1 MKVSLFSGRA
11 VIFSVLCCAGML
23 RVASAGLVY
32 EDLAGVSAA
41 NIDAMAIAFN
51 PGSANDE
58 APANSETGSGL
69 PGGSGHSQ
77 AIASTG
83 AAGFS
88 LPGVTP
94 PSFHRRRGS
103 NNRPGGGGNGGG
115 RGSGLSNNSNPSGG
129 GSSGLTTGGNSA
141 GSNSSASD
149 SGNAGAGAGAGSAG
163 PAPGTDISNP
173 LMPSSTSGSTYS
185 FNTTIGPGASLFA
198 DPPLATGFIF
208 TAGPGSPDFASV
220 AVTTPLPNTSTLFI
234 SFGNE
239 TDQFAPGSTFTF
251 PDGGVSTFHIF
262 GISPTDVASGAD
274 FETKLTFTGSG
285 NVNFTETANPEPG
298 SLALMAIGACGL
310 WGARRRMRRA

>member
-1 MKVSLFSGRA
+1 MKISLIPISAIAVGVLFS
-11 VIFSVLCCAGML
+11 AGML

-41 NIDAMAIAFN
+41 NIDAMAIGLT
-51 PGSANDE
+51 PGSSNDE
-58 APANSETGSGL
+58 APANSETGVGL
-69 PGGSGHSQ
+69 PGGSGQ
-77 AIASTG
+77 AQEIG
-83 AAGFS
+83 PPKRVGFS
-88 LPGVTP
+88 LPGVNP
-94 PSFHRRRGS
+94 PDFHKKRSS
-103 NNRPGGGGNGGG
+103 NARPGNGNGSGG
-115 RGSGLSNNSNPSGG
+115 RGSGFGTNGINPSGAGAG
-129 GSSGLTTGGNSA
+129 GSSGNSA
-141 GSNSSASD
+141 GSVSD
-149 SGNAGAGAGAGSAG
+149 SSNAASGAGAGSGG

-185 FNTTIGPGASLFA
+185 FNTTVGPGASLFA

-220 AVTTPLPNTSTLFI
+220 AVTTNLPNTSTLFI

-239 TDQFAPGSTFTF
+239 TDQVAPGATFTF

-262 GISPTDVASGAD
+262 GISPKDVASGAD

-298 SLALMAIGACGL
+298 TLALMAIGACGL